1 MPEFMQPMP
10 CPRPVALLAAG
21 LAASVP
27 IVLFAASAE
36 LAAPPP
42 ALVRVGQV
50 SLETLA
56 PRRKVTAEL
65 RSPRASSP
73 ASLESGIV
81 VEVLA
86 EEGASVEAG
95 EPLARLDA
103 SRLELDLL
111 LAESERGA
119 TKADV
124 LEREAEERKSIRDLA
139 LVEESRAAGAAN
151 ERELLDARS
160 ARDIAAARLE
170 RARRDVAVSEAR
182 IALLRRRVADMTVRA
197 PFDGVVVAQF
207 VEPGQWLPAGG
218 AVGSL
223 VELDRLE
230 AWLSLPQSIV
240 EAAARDGREAPPAD
254 RAILSIDATGET
266 IELASLRIVPEVE
279 RRGRTFTAIGIF
291 ANPARRLLPGMSAS
305 AYVPAGAKEPWLV
318 VPKDAVLVRD
328 TGPVV
333 WALRPG
339 ADGATIAVPTP
350 VDLAFPLGDSWAIRP
365 GGLRAGDEVVV
376 EGNERLMPMA
386 PVAPAGG

>member
-21 LAASVP
+21 LATSVP
-27 IVLFAASAE
+27 IVFAAAAE
-36 LAAPPP
+36 PAAPPP
-42 ALVRVGQV
+42 TLVRVGQV
-50 SLETLA
+50 TQETLA

-65 RSPRASSP
+65 RSPRSSSP
-73 ASLESGIV
+73 ASLEAGIV

-86 EEGASVEAG
+86 EEGVSVRAG

-103 SRLELDLL
+103 ARLELDLL
-111 LAESERGA
+111 LAESELA
-119 TKADV
+119 AAQADV

-170 RARRDVAVSEAR
+170 RAKRDVAVVEAR
-182 IALLRRRVADMTVRA
+182 IALLRRRLADMTVRA
-197 PFDGVVVAQF
+197 PFDGVVVSQL

-218 AVGSL
+218 AVGSM

-240 EAAARDGREAPPAD
+240 EAAARDAREAPPAD
-254 RAILSIDATGET
+254 RAILAIDATGET
-266 IELASLRIVPEVE
+266 IELDSLRIVPEVE

-291 ANPARRLLPGMSAS
+291 ANRARRLLPGMSAS
-305 AYVPAGAKEPWLV
+305 AYVPSGAKEPWLV
-318 VPKDAVLVRD
+318 VPKDAVLFRD

-339 ADGATIAVPTP
+339 PEGASVAMPVP
-350 VDLAFPLGDSWAIRP
+350 VDLAFPLGDRWAIRP
-365 GGLRAGDEVVV
+365 GALAPGDEVVV
-376 EGNERLMPMA
+376 EGNERLMPMT
-386 PVAPAGG
+386 PVAATGG

>member
-1 MPEFMQPMP
+1 MPRL
-10 CPRPVALLAAG
+10 RPVALLAAG
-21 LAASVP
+21 LATCVP
-27 IVLFAASAE
+27 LGSIFAAEA
-36 LAAPPP
+36 AAPPP
-42 ALVRVGQV
+42 SLVRVGQV
-50 SLETLA
+50 SQETLA

-73 ASLESGIV
+73 ASLESGLV
-81 VEVLA
+81 LEVLV
-86 EEGASVEAG
+86 EEGSAVRTG

-111 LAESERGA
+111 LAEAELAA

-151 ERELLDARS
+151 ERELLDARA

-170 RARRDVAVSEAR
+170 RARKDVLVEEAR
-182 IALLRRRVADMTVRA
+182 LAVLRRRLADMTIRA
-197 PFDGVVVAQF
+197 PFDGVIVSQS
-207 VEPGQWLPAGG
+207 VEPGQWLAAGG
-218 AVGSL
+218 AVGTI

-230 AWLSLPQSIV
+230 AWLSVPQSIV
-240 EAAARDGREAPPAD
+240 EAQQREGAFTD
-254 RAILSIDATGET
+254 RVILEIDATGET

-279 RRGRTFTAIGIF
+279 RRGRTFTAIGGF

-305 AYVPAGAKEPWLV
+305 AYVASGAKEPWLV
-318 VPKDAVLVRD
+318 VPKDAVLLRD

-339 ADGATIAVPTP
+339 AEGGSIAVPTP
-350 VDLAFPLGDSWAIRP
+350 VDLAFPLGDRWAIRP
-365 GGLRAGDEVVV
+365 GALAPGDEVVV

-386 PVAPAGG
+386 PVAPTGG